1 MKEDGFFM
9 GEWIWYP
16 GDFEIW
22 LSNRVNTRRIEKG
35 IPVPPFWRMDT
46 CYPLV
51 LFKKEFVA
59 TQNDVIRISAE
70 GSFNVRVNEKYVYDA
85 RESFCIGRG
94 KNVVEILVYNPTGLP
109 ALRLD
114 GRELQTDGSFLV
126 GCQDTKFVPAGSN
139 RKLLGDLS
147 PGNFRLPTRRV
158 FPVQKISAGGR
169 TVFDFGKEMMAYL
182 VFEARGKTATAVY
195 GETVEEALEPDEAE
209 VFETAAVVGGK
220 FRSECSRAFRFVSV
234 TGAYDGDSLCADE
247 EYLEQ
252 PLFNSFTCG
261 DMMLNRIFEVAMHTF
276 DLCGREFFLD
286 GIKRDRWIWGGDFYQ
301 SVLMNFYS
309 FNNEDLARRTFRAIF
324 GKPPVTHHINHIMDY
339 SFLVLIGL
347 HEYYTA
353 TQDADFIREIYPH
366 ASALLD
372 FCISRANA
380 EGLMQEKPGDWIF
393 IDWANL
399 DNSGTACAE
408 QILYSASL
416 QRMAEIAD
424 VCEKE
429 EDGARYLRLHRAATQ
444 SLEVFWNEDRGGFIH
459 SVGGHKPCS
468 PVLKHANIL
477 AVLFDAV
484 DENRRERILHNVLLN
499 PEIPQIVTP
508 YFKFFELAALCK
520 CGKKEEVF
528 TQIKSYWGGMIAQGA
543 TSFWELYDPGETA
556 HYQMYG
562 RKYGKSLC
570 HAWGAAPLYLLGRY
584 FLGVEFSGGKVFIQP
599 ELEFFGDFRAVI
611 HFCGEEIVLC
621 RSGGVFGIYA
631 EECVKDK
638 IVSRYP
644 VFPLEKVKA
653 V

>member
-1 MKEDGFFM
+1 M

-35 IPVPPFWRMDT
+35 AVIPPFWRMDT

-59 TQNDVIRISAE
+59 KEDDIISIAAE
-70 GSFNVRVNEKYVYDA
+70 GCFNVKLNGRYLYDA
-85 RESFCIGRG
+85 KESFLVERG
-94 KNVVEILVYNPTGLP
+94 KNIVEILVYNPTGLP

-114 GRELQTDGSFLV
+114 GRELQTDGSFYA
-126 GCQDTKFVPAGSN
+126 GCQDTKFVFAGSN
-139 RKLLGDLS
+139 PKLLGESS
-147 PGNFRLPTRRV
+147 PGSFRLPTR
-158 FPVQKISAGGR
+158 PVLPVRKLSVGGR
-169 TVFDFGKEMMAYL
+169 TVFDFGREMMAFL
-182 VFEARGKTATAVY
+182 IFDARDEVVTAVY
-195 GETVEEALEPDEAE
+195 GETVEEASEPKEAE
-209 VFETAAVVGGK
+209 VIETSEVCCGQ
-220 FRSECSRAFRFVSV
+220 FRSAYSRAFRFVSV
-234 TGAYDGDSLCADE
+234 EGAYESDSIYAEE

-252 PLFNSFTCG
+252 PIANAFEC
-261 DMMLNRIFEVAMHTF
+261 DDKVLNQIFEVGMHTF

-301 SVLMNFYS
+301 SVLMNLYS
-309 FNNEDLARRTFRAIF
+309 FNNEDLTRRTFRAIF

-353 TQDADFIREIYPH
+353 TEDEDFIREIYPR
-366 ASALLD
+366 AGALMD
-372 FCISRANA
+372 FCIARANA
-380 EGLMQEKPGDWIF
+380 DGFMQEKPGDWIF
-393 IDWANL
+393 IDWADL

-408 QILYSASL
+408 QILYSVSL
-416 QRMAEIAD
+416 ERMAEIAR
-424 VCEKE
+424 VCGRS
-429 EDGARYLRLHRAATQ
+429 EDGERYLRLHGAAKK
-444 SLEVFWNEDRGGFIH
+444 SLEVFWDEERSGFVH
-459 SVGGHKPCS
+459 SFGGHKPDS

-484 DENRRERILHNVLLN
+484 DEDRRERILNSVLLN

-508 YFKFFELAALCK
+508 YFKFFELAALCR
-520 CGKKEEVF
+520 CGRKEEVF
-528 TQIKSYWGGMIAQGA
+528 SQIKSYWGGMVAHGA
-543 TSFWELYDPGETA
+543 TSFWELYNPHESE

-584 FLGVEFSGGKVFIQP
+584 FLGVTFGEGKVFIDP
-599 ELEFFGDFRAVI
+599 EFGFFGDFRAII
-611 HFCGEEIVLC
+611 HAFGEEIVLC
-621 RSGGVFGIYA
+621 RKNGVFGIYA
-631 EECVKDK
+631 NENVKK
-638 IVSRYP
+638 RIVSRHS
-644 VFPLEKVKA
+644 VFSPSEENA